1 MRVAPEVMNM
11 VRRKDDNGGTAVVER
26 GNPEDI
32 AARVAAADAAAR
44 RAAVVADI
52 EEFRSVVQRIADG
65 SEPDGKALAA
75 IGDLTRRLRL
85 PVGAVSQAVKAVQ
98 DDRRHQAEV
107 ARIKGRLVEV
117 KAREQE
123 LVAELKAAQA
133 RLLAL
138 QEELA
143 EYRGLHASYPYV
155 VQAANGNRGEHPL
168 LFAPVEHVAE
178 QLTAADSGMATATLA
193 AMVPQAMAA
202 EGHSTATWGG

>member
-1 MRVAPEVMNM
+1 M
-11 VRRKDDNGGTAVVER
+11 VRRRDDGGTAVMER

-32 AARVAAADAAAR
+32 AARVATVEAEAR

-52 EEFRSVVQRIADG
+52 EQFRGVVLRIADG
-65 SEPDGKALAA
+65 HEPDGKALAA

-143 EYRGLHASYPYV
+143 EYRGLHAGYPFI
-155 VQAANGNRGEHPL
+155 VQAANGNRGDNPL
-168 LFAPVEHVAE
+168 LFAPVEQLAE
-178 QLTAADSGMATATLA
+178 RLTAADAGMASSTLK
-193 AMVPQAMAA
+193 AMVPQPMAA

>member
-1 MRVAPEVMNM
+1 MTMALEVNMM
-11 VRRKDDNGGTAVVER
+11 VRRKDEHGGTAVVER
-26 GNPEDI
+26 GNPDDI
-32 AARVAAADAAAR
+32 AARVAAADAEAR
-44 RAAVVADI
+44 RAAIVGDI
-52 EEFRSVVQRIADG
+52 EEFRAVVQRIADG
-65 SEPDGKALAA
+65 HEPDGRALAA
-75 IGDLTRRLRL
+75 IGDLARRLRL
-85 PVGAVSQAVKAVQ
+85 PVDAVSQAVKAVQ
-98 DDRRHQAEV
+98 DDRRHQAEI

-123 LVAELKAAQA
+123 LAAEFKAAQA

-178 QLTAADSGMATATLA
+178 RLTAADAGMASATLKT
-193 AMVPQAMAA
+193 MVPQAMAA
-202 EGHSTATWGG
+202 EGHSSATRGG